1 MTLVVA
7 IMSDQKKR
15 THDHGI
21 MAEGAAEIFLRAKGY
36 KILERRYR
44 AKVGEV
50 DLIALDGD
58 CVVFVEVKARPTL
71 DEALFSIT
79 PKMRGRISDAAMAY
93 ISAHPEMT
101 MRPMRFDVLAVKL
114 PFTIRHMEN
123 AFMD

>member
-1 MTLVVA
+1 MTE
-7 IMSDQKKR
+7 QKEK
-15 THDHGI
+15 THDRGL
-21 MAEGAAEIFLRAKGY
+21 MAEGVAEIFLRAKGY

-44 AKVGEV
+44 TKVGEV

-58 CVVFVEVKARPTL
+58 YIVFIEVKNRPTL

-79 PKMRGRISDAAMAY
+79 PRMRGRISDAAMTFL
-93 ISAHPEMT
+93 SEHPNYT

>member
-1 MTLVVA
+1 MTE
-7 IMSDQKKR
+7 QKEK
-15 THDHGI
+15 THDRGL
-21 MAEGAAEIFLRAKGY
+21 MAEGVAEIFLRAKGY

-44 AKVGEV
+44 TKVGEI

-58 CVVFVEVKARPTL
+58 YIVFIEVKNRPTL

-79 PKMRGRISDAAMAY
+79 PRMRGRISDAAMTFL
-93 ISAHPEMT
+93 SEHPNYT